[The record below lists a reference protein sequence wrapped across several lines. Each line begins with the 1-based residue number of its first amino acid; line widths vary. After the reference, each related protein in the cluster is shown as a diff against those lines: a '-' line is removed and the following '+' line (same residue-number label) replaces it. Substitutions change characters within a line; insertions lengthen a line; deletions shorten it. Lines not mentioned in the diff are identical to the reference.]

1 MDIKEVKIELGK
13 DWSGYQDVLV
23 SALNNKN
30 AFVSKIN
37 RYLIDNAGKQ
47 LRPVL
52 SLLAARACGQANELN
67 YYCAAVAE
75 MIHTA
80 TPSAINCGLTT
91 SMQVST
97 VRFWH

>member
-37 RYLIDNAGKQ
+37 KYLIDNAGKQ

-67 YYCAAVAE
+67 YYCAAVA
-75 MIHTA
+75 
-80 TPSAINCGLTT
+80 
-91 SMQVST
+91 
-97 VRFWH
+97 